1 MRVPYKLKIQGE
13 NNIYKCTSLNFIIEI
28 SMNRIN
34 KRLKYVCQYQYED
47 IDLWIG
53 QYNIDII
60 D

>member
-53 QYNIDII
+53 
-60 D
+60 